1 MTAEYRNGPLP
12 GLVII
17 RPEVHADSRGSFM
30 EAWRE
35 EDFSR
40 AVGHPVRFIQENES
54 VSRRWVLR
62 GLHLQAGASA
72 QGKLVRCMSGRLFD
86 VAVDLR
92 PGSPAFLRWAGFTLD
107 SAAPEL
113 LWIPAGFAHGFLA
126 LEESKEDRR
135 HKIIRLTPEGS
146 GLAHRIE
153 SASDKLDRR
162 CIEALD
168 AEERKALLRGAR
180 KYVDAFAMGVDEL
193 EKGV

>member
-126 LEESKEDRR
+126 LEDRTTLLYKVDR
-135 HKIIRLTPEGS
+135 PWDPSSERCVRWDDPALGVRWPIPPGVSPVMSDRDRGAP
-146 GLAHRIE
+146 GLG
-153 SASDKLDRR
+153 
-162 CIEALD
+162 
-168 AEERKALLRGAR
+168 ALLR
-180 KYVDAFAMGVDEL
+180 EL
-193 EKGV
+193 RGKGK